1 MRTTSNFEKA
11 FPKKRDVIEI
21 YTLPIRVPMCLI
33 EWNILC
39 RNLKEVI
46 VNYAVAQVKLSHK
59 SASVPQLKAK
69 SAQLLMEAEQ
79 DVAER
84 ERQLKERL
92 DFASDMMLEAD
103 AKEQYADQQLAEAA
117 AAQAA
122 AKKRTS
128 ELDEREADISAKAKK
143 QDERE
148 KEFQKWEDAL
158 DAQRSVVEERE
169 RAVSV
174 REQKNQELIQRGRR
188 AQAEDLS
195 DSIQPEEHN
204 QRRLPDLN
212 F

>member
-1 MRTTSNFEKA
+1 
-11 FPKKRDVIEI
+11 
-21 YTLPIRVPMCLI
+21 
-33 EWNILC
+33 
-39 RNLKEVI
+39 
-46 VNYAVAQVKLSHK
+46 
-59 SASVPQLKAK
+59 
-69 SAQLLMEAEQ
+69 MEAEQ

-84 ERQLKERL
+84 ERQLEERL

-122 AKKRTS
+122 AEKRTS

-148 KEFQKWEDAL
+148 KEFQIKEDAL
-158 DAQRSVVEERE
+158 DAQRVVVEERE
-169 RAVSV
+169 RAVYE
-174 REQKNQELIQRGRR
+174 RERKNQELIQRGRR

-195 DSIQPEEHN
+195 EGIQPEEHN